1 MKTKISDYVIEFL
14 LEKEINKV
22 FGYIGGAV
30 AHLYHSIDK
39 YDDMEMI
46 NCIHEQGAGFACEG
60 YARVTGKSGV
70 AMATSGPGATNLITP
85 IGSCFFDSVPT
96 LFITGQVNTYE
107 YKYDKPVR
115 QIGFQ
120 ETDIV
125 SIVKPIT
132 KYAVM
137 INDISE
143 MRYELEKAY
152 YLSQHAR
159 KGPVLVDIP
168 MDIQRNEVNIKEL
181 KSFID
186 SDEHKKLE
194 QINIDHKIQDVIK
207 SLNTSKR
214 AVVLLG
220 GGVRLSNAQ
229 EELLSWLKI
238 YNIPVVYSLMG
249 KDAISE
255 EYEYN
260 MGLIGSYGNR
270 YGNLTLANSDLILV
284 LGSRLDT
291 RQTGTS
297 LETFAREAK
306 IIQVDIDKNEL
317 GSKIKVDIEINSD
330 ILDFINVIKVQ
341 KLRIDTE
348 DWLKTLSMYKNEFS
362 SLVGIDQNVKI
373 PNLIISKISECLN
386 DEIVT
391 VDVGQHQM
399 WVAQSLNTK
408 AKQQVLFSG
417 GMGAMGFALPSA
429 IGASVASNKR
439 IVVIAGD
446 GGIQMNIQELEVIK
460 RRELPIKIFV
470 LNNQNL
476 GMVRQFQELYFD
488 EKYSGTIND
497 YSVPD
502 LVTIVKAY
510 GLEARN
516 INNLE
521 KLEEELK
528 DIFLTNKPE
537 LINIIL
543 DNKMTTVEPKLIV
556 NKPIEDMHPFLE
568 KEKLDSLML
577 VKSLED

>member
-1 MKTKISDYVIEFL
+1 MKISDYVIEFL
-14 LEKEINKV
+14 IEKKINKV

-39 YDDMEMI
+39 YPEIEMV

-60 YARVTGKSGV
+60 YSRVTGKSGV

-125 SIVKPIT
+125 SIVTPIT

-143 MRYELEKAY
+143 IRYELEKAY
-152 YLSQHAR
+152 YISQHCR

-168 MDIQRNEVNIKEL
+168 MDIQRSETDISKL
-181 KSFID
+181 KSFINSPEHLELEKIIY
-186 SDEHKKLE
+186 SDY
-194 QINIDHKIQDVIK
+194 IQEVVK
-207 SLNTSKR
+207 SLNNSKR

-229 EELLSWLKI
+229 TELLAWLKM
-238 YNIPVVYSLMG
+238 YNIPIVYSLMG

-255 EYEYN
+255 DYEYN

-306 IIQVDIDKNEL
+306 IIQVDVDKNEL
-317 GSKIKVDIEINSD
+317 GSKIKVDIEIHSD
-330 ILDFINVIKVQ
+330 ILDFINLMKKESLTIN
-341 KLRIDTE
+341 TYE
-348 DWLKTLSMYKNEFS
+348 WLQTLSLYKQEFS
-362 SLVGIDQNVKI
+362 SIVGIDKNVKI
-373 PNLIISKISECLN
+373 PNLIISKIAEYLS

-408 AKQQVLFSG
+408 DGQQVLFSG

-429 IGASVASNKR
+429 IGASLASEKR
-439 IVVIAGD
+439 IIAIAGD

-460 RRELPIKIFV
+460 RRQLPIKIFV

-488 EKYSGTIND
+488 KKYSGTIND

-502 LVTIVKAY
+502 LVNIAKAY
-510 GLEARN
+510 GLDSR
-516 INNLE
+516 IIDDIHNLE
-521 KLEEELK
+521 NELN
-528 DIFLTNKPE
+528 DIFATNKPE

-543 DNKMTTVEPKLIV
+543 DKKMTSVEPKLIV
-556 NKPIEDMHPFLE
+556 NKPIEDMHPFIE
-568 KEKLDSLML
+568 REQLDSLMIIKTL
-577 VKSLED
+577 DENN